1 MYAGMSARTCSIL
14 RLQKPAPDLLY
25 PSSEKE
31 HRKRVCWT
39 SYCLDKMTS
48 SEMGLPPS
56 FQSKQIEIE
65 YPSDE
70 STCFEENENFF
81 EADFFRA
88 RIQVTMMKAEA
99 DIFIDSWQST
109 RDDILEIE
117 RRAGPILAKLE
128 SLMKNLP
135 GYMLFNCD
143 LGLPDEMARLPTM
156 RSLASLYLR
165 YNQVG
170 LYVCYEIAKPVKTNK
185 RLRLSALSSFFGL
198 FF

>member
-1 MYAGMSARTCSIL
+1 MYAGMSARTCSLL
-14 RLQKPAPDLLY
+14 RLQKPAPDSLY
-25 PSSEKE
+25 PPSEKE

-48 SEMGLPPS
+48 SEMGLLPS
-56 FQSKQIEIE
+56 FQSTQIEIE
-65 YPSDE
+65 YPTDDSL
-70 STCFEENENFF
+70 SFEESENFF

-128 SLMKNLP
+128 SLTRNLP
-135 GYMLFNCD
+135 GYMLFNRE
-143 LGLPDEMARLPTM
+143 LGLPDEMVRLPTM

-165 YNQVG
+165 CNQVG
-170 LYVCYEIAKPVKTNK
+170 LYSCHESRQAHQK
-185 RLRLSALSSFFGL
+185 
-198 FF
+198 